1 MAKAFSK
8 VGTVAAR
15 FIKGAMVAVVIPLAI
30 GLILGMLDQLEL
42 LHMDGASAR
51 QWMLWGFT
59 TYVGLHIILYR
70 PVGLFRAS
78 HRVFS
83 TIAVW
88 LFGGQVA
95 SVESAKGSGGKSG
108 GKGVKGE
115 GAAQGSTL
123 VAFSPYV
130 IPSFTVLVCAA
141 AWVAGRWVEPSR
153 LEAPLCFFAGLTLAF
168 HWLMTADELQQ
179 QRERWH
185 IETYL
190 LAVGLIIVLTVL
202 LAAAALPLGLPE
214 FSFARALADGLAK
227 TQAIYA
233 SLIHEL
239 FL

>member
-1 MAKAFSK
+1 MAKVFSK
-8 VGTVAAR
+8 VGTVVSR
-15 FIKGAMVAVVIPLAI
+15 IVKGAMVAVVVPLAL
-30 GLILGMLDQLEL
+30 GLILGILEQLDL
-42 LHMDGASAR
+42 LNISGVSAR
-51 QWMLWGFT
+51 HWATWGFM

-83 TIAVW
+83 LIAVW

-95 SVESAKGSGGKSG
+95 SVESAKGASGKGG
-108 GKGVKGE
+108 GKGGKGE

-141 AWVAGRWVEPSR
+141 AWLAGRWVDPAK
-153 LEAPLCFFAGLTLAF
+153 LEAPVCFLAGLTLAF

-202 LAAAALPLGLPE
+202 LAAAVLPLGVPQ
-214 FSFARALADGLAK
+214 FAFPRALADGLAK

-233 SLIHEL
+233 TLIQRL